1 MTQQVSPRNKV
12 KKNSNS
18 RSDWM
23 GGTGL
28 IVIEFLPNLRDF
40 PAGRMDP
47 KRVTYHV
54 SKVSQ
59 VYLDNKPAHI
69 F

>member
-1 MTQQVSPRNKV
+1 MS
-12 KKNSNS
+12 
-18 RSDWM
+18 
-23 GGTGL
+23 GTGL